1 MNLYQVILT
10 YTNDKSTSK
19 KFTSD
24 SDSDNKDVA
33 YIQNDL
39 QYIVFLQIILAGKLM
54 RLLLERCQN
63 YFFKLL

>member
-10 YTNDKSTSK
+10 YTNDKSASK

-63 YFFKLL
+63 YF

>member
-19 KFTSD
+19 KFTLD
-24 SDSDNKDVA
+24 SDSDNEDVA
-33 YIQNDL
+33 YIQDDL

-54 RLLLERCQN
+54 RLLLEHCQN
-63 YFFKLL
+63 YF

>member
-39 QYIVFLQIILAGKLM
+39 IILAGKLM

-63 YFFKLL
+63 YF

>member
-33 YIQNDL
+33 YIRNDL

-54 RLLLERCQN
+54 RSLLERCQN
-63 YFFKLL
+63 YF

>member
-39 QYIVFLQIILAGKLM
+39 QYIVFLHIILAGKLM

-63 YFFKLL
+63 YF

>member
-24 SDSDNKDVA
+24 SDFDNKDVA

-63 YFFKLL
+63 YF